1 MTVTALADDGAA
13 QRKTGYH
20 HHNLR
25 NAALAVTIEL
35 IEARNGPHFS
45 LREVAAAL
53 GVRHSSVYR
62 HFADKGALLDAL
74 TAEGF
79 NVLRALQIEETGRC
93 AADSHSQL
101 RALCIAYVRFAR
113 EKSGFFRL
121 LFDNRPEGE
130 GEATGRTEFDAEA
143 YDVLVALIRRGQDEG
158 VLIQGDPARVAG
170 YLVLGAHGLAYYLS
184 QPTAPGRSGPAGP
197 IPLMPPEDLADF
209 ALIPLLRSPP
219 PPDQVARR
227 FFGAADSD

>member
-1 MTVTALADDGAA
+1 MNVTALADDSASP
-13 QRKTGYH
+13 RKTGYH

-25 NAALAVTIEL
+25 NAALAVTIDL

-79 NVLRALQIEETGRC
+79 NALRALQIEESARHPT
-93 AADSHSQL
+93 DSHSQL
-101 RALCIAYVRFAR
+101 GALCIAYVRFAR

-130 GEATGRTEFDAEA
+130 GEATGRTQFNAEA

-158 VLIQGDPARVAG
+158 VLIPGDPARIAG
-170 YLVLGAHGLAYYLS
+170 YLVLGAHGLAHYLS
-184 QPTAPGRSGPAGP
+184 QPAAPGRSGPAGP
-197 IPLMPPEDLADF
+197 IPLMPPEVLAEF
-209 ALIPLLRSPP
+209 ALIPLLRRPP
-219 PPDQVARR
+219 TADEVAAR
-227 FFGAADSD
+227 FFGAG